1 MKTSRIAAV
10 LLLIL
15 LTFGCAR
22 RQVINMDGMPV
33 SNHEY
38 NLTNEETSIRAVFVL
53 ARYFREYEA
62 KEYIIKADYLDALH
76 ANRIDPRT
84 TERLILHIKV
94 INLRKQY
101 YTMNWETNQ
110 PKGGKTIALLY
121 GGKLSRKDFSM
132 EIPTAG
138 PGENVFQFRVLDM
151 EANDLYSL
159 PLMRYKVKGGAEA
172 KRQ

>member
-15 LTFGCAR
+15 LTFGCAKK
-22 RQVINMDGMPV
+22 QIINIDGMPI

-38 NLTNEETSIRAVFVL
+38 NLTNEETGIRAVFVL
-53 ARYFREYEA
+53 ARYYREYEA

-76 ANRIDPRT
+76 VNRIDPRT

-110 PKGGKTIALLY
+110 PKGGKTIALAY
-121 GGKLSRKDFSM
+121 GGKLSRKNFFI
-132 EIPTAG
+132 ELPIAVAG
-138 PGENVFQFRVLDM
+138 EHDFQFRLLD
-151 EANDLYSL
+151 ADRDDLYSL
-159 PLMRYKVKGGAEA
+159 PLMRYKVKGGVKA